1 MQKFKTKAFLKEIK
15 NNELTFKIDDFLPDV
30 KTNEYYRLEISDYKS
45 SRSLDQ
51 NSMLWGIIQSI
62 SKETDNEP
70 MDIYISAL
78 EKANAKYEWI
88 AGLESIEDELKK
100 CFRAVKP
107 YGTVTTEN
115 GKELIRYKVFYGS
128 SKFDT
133 AEMKKLIDYV
143 IDIAIELGVEVGK
156 DIY

>member
-88 AGLESIEDELKK
+88 AGLESIEDELP
-100 CFRAVKP
+100 C
-107 YGTVTTEN
+107 
-115 GKELIRYKVFYGS
+115 
-128 SKFDT
+128 
-133 AEMKKLIDYV
+133 
-143 IDIAIELGVEVGK
+143 
-156 DIY
+156 